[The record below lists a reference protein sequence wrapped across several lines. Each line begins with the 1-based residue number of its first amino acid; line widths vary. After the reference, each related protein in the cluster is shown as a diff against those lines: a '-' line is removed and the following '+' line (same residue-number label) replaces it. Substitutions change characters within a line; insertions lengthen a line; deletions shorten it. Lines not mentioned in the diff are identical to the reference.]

1 MGLCVPRSTTA
12 VKNMTNVT
20 TYYGLMYF
28 THYCQDDMH
37 DFNLL
42 PPVQRS
48 YGKVMF
54 LQVSV
59 ILLGGG
65 VLCDHYPR
73 CFGPHYTGPS
83 SPSPAPQTYGI
94 GPPPDMGHGTPGT
107 PPLDMGPLLLVTF
120 GGHQQRPV
128 QTSSLE
134 DTPPVLTS
142 GGHQNP

>member
-1 MGLCVPRSTTA
+1 MADSGNQFRMFKNGEKMGLCVPRSTTA

-54 LQVSV
+54 LQCLSFCW
-59 ILLGGG
+59 GG

-73 CFGPHYTGPS
+73 CFGPHYTGPPQPQPCS
-83 SPSPAPQTYGI
+83 LDIWHRTPSRHGTWNPRYPTFR
-94 GPPPDMGHGTPGT
+94 HGTPPAGDIWWASVET
-107 PPLDMGPLLLVTF
+107 C
-120 GGHQQRPV
+120 
-128 QTSSLE
+128 S
-134 DTPPVLTS
+134 
-142 GGHQNP
+142 N

>member
-1 MGLCVPRSTTA
+1 MFKNGEKMGLCVPRSTTA

-65 VLCDHYPR
+65 FYVIITHDALDLTIQAP
-73 CFGPHYTGPS
+73 P
-83 SPSPAPQTYGI
+83 SPSPAPYTYGI
-94 GPPPDMGHGTPGT
+94 GPSPDMGHGTPGT

-120 GGHQQRPV
+120 GGHQ
-128 QTSSLE
+128 
-134 DTPPVLTS
+134 
-142 GGHQNP
+142 